1 MIKRKFSSKVAPVTV
16 APSTPNTYDDKPQSP
31 SFSPPPSP
39 CIERRPPLPARTEA
53 ELRAACAYILQEFK
67 PSTQLY
73 DEIVKSGYLEELD
86 KTNHKPSKPQPSFL
100 AKLKRRPSDTAL
112 DVYKPQGA
120 PEPPKYV
127 HVPTNAARDFEQNAA
142 SRQASVGR
150 CRGSEDVLDPLTPAG
165 TLSAFGQQDGS
176 EKGKAAARITRPKTT
191 TRAESYDNS
200 TSTTN
205 TNTTFDDRQS
215 QSTGVT
221 TLPSTS
227 HTPGLT
233 PHPRASDQVLN
244 DRLTATRADSAAKDW
259 MALEFAR
266 RQRRLE
272 DEQRQQEQQQR
283 PPSRAGSIRSISSGI
298 REYIRPQS
306 SKDSLRSA
314 YSRDEASSTKDAN
327 GGSSG
332 SRWLGSLRRRGSFSS
347 WKSGSG
353 KDADVE
359 STTPAEAVDLN
370 RALPPLPGLDQYKEE
385 EQPKK
390 KTPNHIAHLMRA
402 SSGYSTKSSEPQV
415 SSPGLSITRSSGPIA
430 RIVDEDGLVRTLSQE
445 EEIERE
451 AELRRAVQEK
461 MRLGSIDGTP
471 PVSRGTDAVRGKVRP
486 IAEEE
491 IRKQPNVRTSEAQV
505 NERRNFGEGEKK
517 VGALRRTFSRLTFG
531 SMMGGRKSKTDRK
544 GFGKVVEVQ
553 TES

>member
-1 MIKRKFSSKVAPVTV
+1 M
-16 APSTPNTYDDKPQSP
+16 
-31 SFSPPPSP
+31 
-39 CIERRPPLPARTEA
+39 
-53 ELRAACAYILQEFK
+53 
-67 PSTQLY
+67 
-73 DEIVKSGYLEELD
+73 KSGYLEDLE
-86 KTNHKPSKPQPSFL
+86 KANHKPSKPQPSFL
-100 AKLKRRPSDTAL
+100 AKLKRRPSDDNYL

-120 PEPPKYV
+120 PDPPKYV

-150 CRGSEDVLDPLTPAG
+150 CRGSADVLDALSPG
-165 TLSAFGQQDGS
+165 TLSSVAHNS
-176 EKGKAAARITRPKTT
+176 RPKTT

-205 TNTTFDDRQS
+205 TNTTFDERYS

-233 PHPRASDQVLN
+233 THKRVSDPVSN
-244 DRLTATRADSAAKDW
+244 GRPGTNRADSAAKDW

-272 DEQRQQEQQQR
+272 EEQRQQEQPPR
-283 PPSRAGSIRSISSGI
+283 PSSRAGSIRSFSSGI

-314 YSRDEASSTKDAN
+314 YTRDEASSTKDAN

-332 SRWLGSLRRRGSFSS
+332 SRWFGSLRRRGSFSS
-347 WKSGSG
+347 WKSGS
-353 KDADVE
+353 ANEMDVE
-359 STTPAEAVDLN
+359 GTTPAEVVDLN

-385 EQPKK
+385 EQPRK

-402 SSGYSTKSSEPQV
+402 SSGYSGKSSEPPAY
-415 SSPGLSITRSSGPIA
+415 SPGLSIPRLSGPAA
-430 RIVDEDGLVRTLSQE
+430 RIVDEDGLERTLSQE

-471 PVSRGTDAVRGKVRP
+471 PVSSGTDSIREKVRP

-491 IRKQPNVRTSEAQV
+491 TRKPSNVRVSETQV
-505 NERRNFGEGEKK
+505 NGRHDNSEGEKK
-517 VGALRRTFSRLTFG
+517 MGALRRTFSRLTFG
-531 SMMGGRKSKTDRK
+531 SMMSGRKPKTDRK
-544 GFGKVVEVQ
+544 GIGKVVEV
-553 TES
+553 